1 MWGTWALVAGL
12 ALMWLWM
19 TPLTTKLLGLPLER
33 EWLVDGKVPRVESFP
48 EADAIVLLGGGM
60 GVMTNASPY
69 AEMWTSAD
77 RVWQAAR
84 LYRAGK
90 APYIFVTGKG
100 NEISTKGLLVEF
112 GVPTNAMMFVDQA
125 RNTEEEAK
133 AVAVHCSTSTLN
145 FISTRPKVLVVTSA
159 WHMKRAKLVFE
170 MYAPGL
176 EIIPAPAD
184 FEVTTTLV
192 KGFRWD
198 ELYPKGQYMMINEA
212 CFHEWLG
219 YFGYKWLR

>member
-1 MWGTWALVAGL
+1 MRRAWVLVAGL

-33 EWLVDGKVPRVESFP
+33 EWLVDGKVPRVESFL

-60 GVMTNASPY
+60 GAMTNASPY

-84 LYRAGK
+84 LYKAGK
-90 APYIFVTGKG
+90 ASCIFVTGKG
-100 NEISTKGLLVEF
+100 NEISTKGLLVDF
-112 GVPTNAMMFVDQA
+112 GIPTNAMMFVDQA
-125 RNTEEEAK
+125 RNTEEEAR
-133 AVAVHCSTSTLN
+133 AIAQQVGGLGLRRDCRIL
-145 FISTRPKVLVVTSA
+145 LVTSA

-170 MYAPGL
+170 KYAPGL

-212 CFHEWLG
+212 CIHEWLG